1 MAAAE
6 SFSVREKARVEKE
19 LKEKLLKL
27 EEKYIKLLKPKYN
40 IMHNTL

>member
-27 EEKYIKLLKPKYN
+27 EENQGLESTFFN
-40 IMHNTL
+40 N